1 MRILHTSDWHL
12 GQHFYGKTRAA
23 EHKKFLAWLL
33 EQVKEHQID
42 AIIVAGDVFDTG
54 VPPSYAREMYFDF
67 ISACHQINCQLI
79 VLAGNH
85 DSPAMLGESKQVL
98 SRLSTRVI
106 PLASTEL
113 SEQVFVLS
121 AASNSSKHDD
131 SNTGSNEDNEEK
143 TPQAVICGIP
153 FIRPRDIVTSQA
165 GESAADKQHQLQNAI
180 TRHYQTLYEY
190 AETLANEHTPAL
202 PIIATGHLTAVG
214 ASTSDSVREI
224 YIGTLEAFPAQ
235 DFPPADYIALGH
247 IHQAQKVAK
256 SEFIRYCGSPI
267 PLSFDEVKQD
277 KTVVLVDFSK
287 NEKTPEITDI
297 IVPRFQAM
305 QMLKTNLDDVV
316 TAVENSV
323 TNFPDGETLWLDI
336 EINSHDYIQDTTAR
350 ITELIKTLPVEVLVV
365 RRSKKARSTMPSQ
378 QKKITLNELSLE
390 DVFTTR
396 LEQEQWEENSE
407 RKTKV
412 SELFQTIVSEVQHEK
427 VLHENTVDNVIAETS
442 AEAVAETVGKKS

>member
-23 EHKKFLAWLL
+23 EHKKFLDWLL
-33 EQVKEHQID
+33 VQVKTHQID
-42 AIIVAGDVFDTG
+42 AIIVAGDIFDTG

-67 ISACHQINCQLI
+67 ISACHQISCQLI

-106 PLASTEL
+106 PCASTEL

-121 AASNSSKHDD
+121 GHSNKAI
-131 SNTGSNEDNEEK
+131 N
-143 TPQAVICGIP
+143 QAVICGIP
-153 FIRPRDIVTSQA
+153 FIRPRDLVTSQA
-165 GESAADKQHQLQNAI
+165 GDSAADKQKQLQNAI
-180 TRHYQTLYEY
+180 SEHYQTLYEH
-190 AETLANEHTPAL
+190 AQTLANEHNPAL

-235 DFPPADYIALGH
+235 AFPPADYIALGH

-256 SEFIRYCGSPI
+256 SEVIRYCGSPI

-277 KTVVLVDFSK
+277 KTVVLVDFSDAEHS
-287 NEKTPEITDI
+287 NADAQTSPQITDI

-305 QMLKTNLDDVV
+305 QMLKTNLDDVLQ
-316 TAVENSV
+316 AVETSV
-323 TNFPDGETLWLDI
+323 EALPEGETLWLDI
-336 EINSHDYIQDTTAR
+336 EIDSHDYIQDTTAR

-365 RRSKKARSTMPSQ
+365 RRSKKARSTMPAQ
-378 QKKITLNELSLE
+378 QKKITLNELSVE
-390 DVFTTR
+390 DVFNSR
-396 LEQEQWEENSE
+396 LEQENWEGNTE
-407 RKTKV
+407 RKTQV
-412 SELFQTIVSEVQHEK
+412 SGLFQSIVNDIHHQQSRQAPDVVVSK
-427 VLHENTVDNVIAETS
+427 VK
-442 AEAVAETVGKKS
+442 VGKDS